1 MKRRATCPRARTVY
15 YGAFPDPVAKTPL
28 SELLEALKSLKS
40 LQETVGKHDEVLTR
54 ILDRLDSIDE
64 RLAAFEKGAGS

>member
-1 MKRRATCPRARTVY
+1 VS
-15 YGAFPDPVAKTPL
+15 KTPL

-64 RLAAFEKGAGS
+64 RLAAFEKAAEP